1 MRTTLVSFSS
11 WYCRFIW
18 RARPKSMI
26 FSSHLVL
33 MRMLEGFRS
42 RCTMC
47 ALFMY
52 KSPQSN

>member
-26 FSSHLVL
+26 FSSHFVL

-47 ALFMY
+47 ALCMY
-52 KSPQSN
+52 KSPQRS